1 MKTADSPSDKPFTKK
16 TKDCRRDHRCKNAS
30 AVDQLQRWE
39 GVKMRPR
46 LRVFVGD
53 DEQKQNPV
61 NPDVAMSL
69 DQFSAILADAIIW
82 DRTWLT
88 DLGDEKVKIST
99 DLYEVL
105 LAYSQMR
112 PSA

>member
-1 MKTADSPSDKPFTKK
+1 
-16 TKDCRRDHRCKNAS
+16 
-30 AVDQLQRWE
+30 
-39 GVKMRPR
+39 MRPR

-53 DEQKQNPV
+53 DEQLPGPV

-69 DQFSAILADAIIW
+69 NEFSAILADAIIW
-82 DRTWLT
+82 DRTWLK